1 MRLVFVYNAD
11 RGLFNAATDTVH
23 KLLSPGTYECR
34 LCQVTY
40 GAFAMRRA
48 WRDYLDGLGLPLVF
62 LHRDEFLS
70 TYPALTELPLPVI
83 LTDDGRADA
92 APLVLLGAAAIDA
105 CTNLD
110 ALIAATD
117 EALQRRRP

>member
-11 RGLFNAATDTVH
+11 RGLFNAATDSVH

-62 LHRDEFLS
+62 LHRDEFLG

-83 LTDDGRADA
+83 LTDGGPAYA
-92 APLVLLGAAAIDA
+92 LPLVPPAPSTIDA

-110 ALIAATD
+110 ALIAATN
-117 EALQRRRP
+117 EALQRRP